1 MKVAFGFETSKKQFI
16 KILIEK
22 KLKNKV
28 VSFVKAQLSSKLI
41 RTKIYGVRV
50 HQRLITQR

>member
-28 VSFVKAQLSSKLI
+28 VSFVKSSTIKQI
-41 RTKIYGVRV
+41 N
-50 HQRLITQR
+50 